1 MQRFVGGN
9 DNVTSLAYPTCT
21 RMQLKSISD
30 KFEICSREQNLSWR
44 HHYEVASIKK
54 IGTDKNGKLAL
65 SDESDKEAMAK
76 LLKQAET
83 EKLSTRELA
92 DVVSQ
97 YKRRQQ
103 EEIRLANE
111 PERYSLILA
120 DPAWEYDF
128 SPRNRGLF
136 SQKPRIIQCLN
147 LVMWY
152 N

>member
-1 MQRFVGGN
+1 MQATG
-9 DNVTSLAYPTCT
+9 SLMEPVESTVFPTCT

-30 KFEICSREQNLSWR
+30 KFEILERAKNLSWR
-44 HHYEVASIKK
+44 HHYEVASVKK
-54 IGTDKNGKLAL
+54 LSTDAKGKFTLTNEP
-65 SDESDKEAMAK
+65 DHEAMAK
-76 LLKQAET
+76 LLHVAEKD
-83 EKLSTRELA
+83 KLSTRQLA

-128 SPRNRGLF
+128 SPRV
-136 SQKPRIIQCLN
+136 IQCLN
-147 LVMWY
+147 FEIWY
-152 N
+152 NNN